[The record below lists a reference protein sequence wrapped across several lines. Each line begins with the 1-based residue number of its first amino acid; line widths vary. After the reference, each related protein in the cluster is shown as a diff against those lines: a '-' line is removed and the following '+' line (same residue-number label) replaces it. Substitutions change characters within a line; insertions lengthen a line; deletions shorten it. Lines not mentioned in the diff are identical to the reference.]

1 MNASWNFRPDW
12 KDGTGLGVVEDP
24 KAPLSM
30 PAELLRPHQPHE
42 TRMSQSRVQYRN
54 TEGANCADVTQSGGS
69 EMIHRSWRFR
79 FGNSALRQWAP
90 SAALVGATA
99 IWGSTFVVTKDATEQ
114 MSVLASSRGGSVS
127 LLHCC
132 WCSAGAT
139 CVRCHRLCYAGRS

>member
-1 MNASWNFRPDW
+1 
-12 KDGTGLGVVEDP
+12 
-24 KAPLSM
+24 
-30 PAELLRPHQPHE
+30 
-42 TRMSQSRVQYRN
+42 MSQSRVQYRN

-114 MSVLASSRGGSVS
+114 MSVLGFLTWRFGIATALLLVFCWRDVRAMSPVVLRRSIVIGVFLWLHRADLRPASDHSHG
-127 LLHCC
+127 LEL
-132 WCSAGAT
+132 
-139 CVRCHRLCYAGRS
+139 CHRTDGRAHAGRRQSAIR